1 MNVARAPRP
10 DVAFDLPRMRHMSVG
25 MMAYAEE
32 LVARLPRIAPDLGF
46 ATFVRA
52 THLDANEQIVLPLR
66 LARARPRLVH
76 HLSVYAPIVG
86 FAPTI
91 VTIHDLIHLR
101 FPEMFKNRVGPYYA
115 TVVRALCRRA
125 ARVITDDER
134 TIEDLERFLG
144 VPASKVAVIP
154 LGVDDRF
161 LAAAAAAAGAVG
173 VDIAAEQRSAAPY
186 FLFVGNHRT
195 HKDIATLLAAWSS
208 LPEHYH
214 VDVRLTGIDDLGPGA
229 SRPERSRGKITFVGH
244 VDTPKLV
251 GLYAGALAL
260 VHPALCE
267 GFGLPLV
274 EAAAM
279 GTPVIACR
287 DAIPGAIKDRTAIF
301 EPRDVAGARAHMI
314 AVLDGRVPRG
324 AAQSIARNLT
334 WDRCA
339 ERTAEVYRSVL
350 EERPN
355 R

>member
-1 MNVARAPRP
+1 MTTSVARRP

-25 MMAYAEE
+25 MTTYAEE
-32 LVARLPRIAPDLGF
+32 LVARLPRVAPDLTF

-52 THLDANEQIVLPLR
+52 THLDANEQIALPLR

-101 FPEMFKNRVGPYYA
+101 FPEMFKGRVGPYYA

-134 TIEDLERFLG
+134 TIDDLERFLG
-144 VPASKVAVIP
+144 VPQAKIAVIP

-161 LAAAAAAAGAVG
+161 LAAADVVSDAGA
-173 VDIAAEQRSAAPY
+173 AEAGDAPY
-186 FLFVGNHRT
+186 FLFVGNHRA
-195 HKDIATLLAAWSS
+195 HKDVPTLLAAWAS
-208 LPEHYH
+208 LPEHYR
-214 VDVRLTGIDDLGPGA
+214 VDVRLTGIDDLA
-229 SRPERSRGKITFVGH
+229 SDVPRPERSRGKIAFVGH
-244 VDTPKLV
+244 VDAPQLV
-251 GLYAGALAL
+251 ALYAGALAL

-267 GFGLPLV
+267 GFGLPLA
-274 EAAAM
+274 EAAAL

-287 DAIPGAIKDRTAIF
+287 DAIPGVLAGHVAAF
-301 EPRDVAGARAHMI
+301 EPRDVAGARAQMI

-324 AAQSIARNLT
+324 AAQALARNLT

-339 ERTAEVYRSVL
+339 ERTAEVYRTIL
-350 EERPN
+350 EDRPS

>member
-1 MNVARAPRP
+1 MRGSLAPHP

-25 MMAYAEE
+25 MTAYAEE
-32 LVARLPRIAPDLGF
+32 LVARLPRVAPDLTF

-52 THLDANEQIVLPLR
+52 THLDANEQLALPFR

-101 FPEMFKNRVGPYYA
+101 FPEMFKGRVGPYYA

-134 TIEDLERFLG
+134 TIDDLERFLG
-144 VPASKVAVIP
+144 VPQAKIAVIP

-161 LAAAAAAAGAVG
+161 LDADTVADA
-173 VDIAAEQRSAAPY
+173 DIASDAPY

-195 HKDIATLLAAWSS
+195 HKDVPTLLAAWAS

-214 VDVRLTGIDDLGPGA
+214 VDIRLTGIDDLA
-229 SRPERSRGKITFVGH
+229 SELVRPERSRGTITFVGH
-244 VDTPKLV
+244 VDASQLV
-251 GLYAGALAL
+251 TLYANALAL

-287 DAIPGAIKDRTAIF
+287 DAIPGVLAGHVAVF
-301 EPRDVAGARAHMI
+301 EPRDVGGARTRMI

-324 AAQSIARNLT
+324 AAQAIARELT

-339 ERTAEVYRSVL
+339 ERTAEVYRAVL
-350 EERPN
+350 EDRPS

>member
-1 MNVARAPRP
+1 
-10 DVAFDLPRMRHMSVG
+10 MSAG
-25 MMAYAEE
+25 MTAYAEE
-32 LVARLPRIAPDLGF
+32 LVARLPRVAPDLGF
-46 ATFVRA
+46 TTFVRA
-52 THLDANEQIVLPLR
+52 SHLDLREQIVLPLQ

-101 FPEMFKNRVGPYYA
+101 FPEMFKAAVGPYYA

-134 TIEDLERFLG
+134 TVDDLERFLG
-144 VPASKVAVIP
+144 VTPSKIAVIP

-161 LAAAAAAAGAVG
+161 LAAAARA
-173 VDIAAEQRSAAPY
+173 DHRSDAIPATDDVPY

-195 HKDIATLLAAWSS
+195 HKDVPTLLAAWAS
-208 LPEHYH
+208 LPAHH
-214 VDVRLTGIDDLGPGA
+214 RIDIRLTGIDDLPPELP
-229 SRPERSRGKITFVGH
+229 RPERSRGKITFVGD
-244 VDTPKLV
+244 VDASQLV
-251 GLYAGALAL
+251 ALYAGALAL

-287 DAIPGAIKDRTAIF
+287 EAIPGVLAGHVAVF

-314 AVLDGRVPRG
+314 AVLEGNIPR
-324 AAQSIARNLT
+324 AAARAIARDLT

-339 ERTAEVYRSVL
+339 EHTAEVYRTVL
-350 EERPN
+350 EDRPS

>member
-25 MMAYAEE
+25 MTAYAEE
-32 LVARLPRIAPDLGF
+32 LVARLPRVAPDLGF

-66 LARARPRLVH
+66 LVRARPRLVH
-76 HLSVYAPIVG
+76 HLAVYAPIVG

-161 LAAAAAAAGAVG
+161 LVAAAAGPVG

-195 HKDIATLLAAWSS
+195 HKDIATLLAAWAS

-214 VDVRLTGIDDLGPGA
+214 VDVRLTGIDDLGLDA

-244 VDTPKLV
+244 VDTSKLV

-287 DAIPGAIKDRTAIF
+287 DAIPGAIKDRTAAF
-301 EPRDVAGARAHMI
+301 EPRDVVGARAHMI

>member
-1 MNVARAPRP
+1 MNSALAPRP

-32 LVARLPRIAPDLGF
+32 LVARLPRIAPDLAF
-46 ATFVRA
+46 ATFVR
-52 THLDANEQIVLPLR
+52 TSHLDANEQIALPLR

-101 FPEMFKNRVGPYYA
+101 FPAMFKSRVGPYYA

-125 ARVITDDER
+125 ARIITDDER
-134 TIEDLERFLG
+134 TIDDLERFLG
-144 VPASKVAVIP
+144 VPPTKVAVIP

-161 LAAAAAAAGAVG
+161 LAAAVSGATANVVAPDAVG
-173 VDIAAEQRSAAPY
+173 EAPY

-195 HKDIATLLAAWSS
+195 HKDVPTLLAAWAS
-208 LPEHYH
+208 LPEAYR
-214 VDVRLTGIDDLGPGA
+214 VDVRLTGSDDLGHEIP
-229 SRPERSRGKITFVGH
+229 RPQRSRGTITFVGH
-244 VDTPKLV
+244 VDVPQLV
-251 GLYAGALAL
+251 ALYAGAVAL

-287 DAIPGAIKDRTAIF
+287 DAIPGALADRVAVF
-301 EPRDVAGARAHMI
+301 APHDVAGARAHMI

-324 AAQSIARNLT
+324 AAQTIARELT

-339 ERTAEVYRSVL
+339 ERTAEVYRTVL
-350 EERPN
+350 EERPS

>member
-1 MNVARAPRP
+1 
-10 DVAFDLPRMRHMSVG
+10 
-25 MMAYAEE
+25 MAYAEE
-32 LVARLPRIAPDLGF
+32 LVARLPRVAPDLGF

-52 THLDANEQIVLPLR
+52 THLDANEQIALPLR

-144 VPASKVAVIP
+144 VPSSKVAVIP
-154 LGVDDRF
+154 LGVDDRY
-161 LAAAAAAAGAVG
+161 LAAAAAARVG
-173 VDIAAEQRSAAPY
+173 VDITAAPTTEAPY

-195 HKDIATLLAAWSS
+195 HKDIPTLLAAWAS

-214 VDVRLTGIDDLGPGA
+214 VDVRLTGIDDLGPEV
-229 SRPERSRGKITFVGH
+229 SRPERSRGEITFVGH
-244 VDTPKLV
+244 VDAPKLV
-251 GLYAGALAL
+251 ALYAGALAL

-287 DAIPGAIKDRTAIF
+287 DAIPSVIIHRAAIF

-324 AAQSIARNLT
+324 SAQTIARNLT
-334 WDRCA
+334 WDLCA
-339 ERTAEVYRSVL
+339 ERTAEVYRTVL
-350 EERPN
+350 EDRPN